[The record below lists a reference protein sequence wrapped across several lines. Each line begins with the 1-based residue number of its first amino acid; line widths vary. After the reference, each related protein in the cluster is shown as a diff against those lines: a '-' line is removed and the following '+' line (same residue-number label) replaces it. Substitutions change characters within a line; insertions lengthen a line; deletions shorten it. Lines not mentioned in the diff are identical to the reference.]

1 MEEEAQLQDKTWEMR
16 WPTTTTS
23 GHRNEDLHFGIKK
36 VTKH

>member
-1 MEEEAQLQDKTWEMR
+1 MEEAQLQDKTWEMT
-16 WPTTTTS
+16 WPTTTS